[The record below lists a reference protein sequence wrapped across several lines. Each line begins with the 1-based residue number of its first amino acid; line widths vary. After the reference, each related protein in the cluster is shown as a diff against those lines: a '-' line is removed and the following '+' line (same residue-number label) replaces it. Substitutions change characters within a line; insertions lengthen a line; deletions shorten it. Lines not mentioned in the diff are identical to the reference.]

1 MVTNLEQL
9 QKIKTTEEVE
19 LPPFADGT
27 PFTAELKKVSLID
40 MVKRGKVPN
49 PILSAMMTVTDK
61 DTKSKANAESESE
74 QRIAA
79 AMKENMAETLALMQT
94 VAEECLVNPSYKDI
108 TKNGV
113 SLTDA
118 QIMFIFLRA
127 MRDMATLSSFREDS

>member
-9 QKIKTTEEVE
+9 RKIRTTEEVE
-19 LPPFADGT
+19 LPPFVDGT

-49 PILSAMMTVTDK
+49 PILSSMMTVTDK
-61 DTKSKANAESESE
+61 DTKPKAKGESKNEHNVAT
-74 QRIAA
+74 
-79 AMKENMAETLALMQT
+79 AMNENTAETFTFMQD

-108 TKNGV
+108 AENGV

-118 QIMFIFLRA
+118 QIMSIFSYA
-127 MRDMATLSSFREDS
+127 MSGTVTLSSFREDS

>member
-9 QKIKTTEEVE
+9 RKIRTTEEAK
-19 LPPFADGT
+19 LPPFVDGT

-49 PILSAMMTVTDK
+49 PILSAMMTVTGE
-61 DTKSKANAESESE
+61 DTKSKAKGESENG
-74 QRIAA
+74 QNIAA
-79 AMKENMAETLALMQT
+79 AMNENTAETFAFMQA

-108 TKNGV
+108 TENGV

-118 QIMFIFLRA
+118 QIMSIFSYA
-127 MRDMATLSSFREDS
+127 MSGTVTLSSFREDS